1 MRKILP
7 PPRRFAPPHPANRA
21 EAAGVRRLTLTP
33 APLPVAGRGEI
44 RDARFVR
51 KKRIKKDGNSASPSG
66 RRGNRRD
73 TIHAVPEN
81 RW

>member
-51 KKRIKKDGNSASPSG
+51 KKRMKKGWKLRLTLGQEGKP
-66 RRGNRRD
+66 
-73 TIHAVPEN
+73 T
-81 RW
+81 